1 MASRTYNLESKT
13 IDWVDK
19 FAEEQNVSKSDVVN
33 RAIKAYSVKLDRGE
47 WEDDYWGRDDIEEE
61 FEGLVNEIEESVEI
75 QLNDAW
81 EEYPRIPTRK
91 EHREFFPPYKEEF
104 TLQTDIGPLKTWV
117 SARSGEVKD
126 TSTGGNYIRA
136 TIPKWA
142 EEHPEVSG
150 GDYVLVEKLSDGVYR
165 LKEAENNDSV

>member
-1 MASRTYNLESKT
+1 MASRTYNLEAKT

-33 RAIKAYSVKLDRGE
+33 RAIKVYSVKLDRGE

-61 FEGLVNEIEESVEI
+61 FEDLVGNSKESVKI
-75 QLNDAW
+75 QLNETW
-81 EEYPRIPTRK
+81 GKYHRIPTRK

-117 SARSGEVKD
+117 SGRSGEVENA
-126 TSTGGNYIRA
+126 SIAGNFIRA
-136 TIPKWA
+136 QIPKWA

-150 GDYVLVEKLSDGVYR
+150 GDYVLVEKLNEDVYR
-165 LKEAENNDSV
+165 LKEAQNNDSV